1 MKLKLKILKCH
12 FPPLPPPP
20 PIHPLPF
27 ALATRSA
34 HAVNVNARDDLNR
47 WVDHWY
53 FPLFFILCV

>member
-1 MKLKLKILKCH
+1 MKLKLKILNCH
-12 FPPLPPPP
+12 PPPP
-20 PIHPLPF
+20 THPLPF

-53 FPLFFILCV
+53 FPLFFILSV